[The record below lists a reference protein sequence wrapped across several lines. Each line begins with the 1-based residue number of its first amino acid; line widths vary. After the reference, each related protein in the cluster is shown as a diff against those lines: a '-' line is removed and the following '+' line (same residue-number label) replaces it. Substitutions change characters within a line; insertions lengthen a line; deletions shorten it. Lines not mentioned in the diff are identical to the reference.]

1 MTQTR
6 TLIIRQA
13 PRRFIAIEQNTET
26 LECLVFPCRSSR
38 AKGINGYTYRSISNA
53 AQESWA
59 QRYQT
64 IKAALAEHPEA
75 VRAPEHDLKGVEQ

>member
-13 PRRFIAIEQNTET
+13 PRRFIIVEQDSET
-26 LECLVFPCRSSR
+26 LDCLVFPCRSSR
-38 AKGINGYTYRSISNA
+38 AKGIGWYTYSSIRNA
-53 AQESWA
+53 ARESWA

-64 IKAALAEHPEA
+64 IKAALSEHPEA
-75 VRAPEHDLKGVEQ
+75 QRAPEYDLDGGKS

>member
-1 MTQTR
+1 MSKR

-13 PRRFIAIEQNTET
+13 PRRFVVVEQDTET

-53 AQESWA
+53 ARESWA
-59 QRYQT
+59 QRYRT
-64 IKAALAEHPEA
+64 IKAALEEHPEA
-75 VRAPEHDLKGVEQ
+75 VRAPEHDLEGGEQ